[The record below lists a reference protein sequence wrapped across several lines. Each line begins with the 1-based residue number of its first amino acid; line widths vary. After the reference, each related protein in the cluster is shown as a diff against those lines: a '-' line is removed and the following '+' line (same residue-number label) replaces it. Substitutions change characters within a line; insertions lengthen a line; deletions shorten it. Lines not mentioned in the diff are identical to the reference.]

1 MTLKT
6 ITSVVSA
13 AALLGAAPLSSA
25 RDEASAV
32 GPPSPMSAVTDAG
45 AAPRPPYTF
54 DQADEKLLDE
64 VQRAAFLFLWHDA
77 SPVTGMVKDR
87 SSKPEVSIAGVGFQL
102 AAIPAGVERGWV
114 TRAQGLERTRLIL
127 ASLDGNPGNRKHGLF
142 YHYLDPA
149 DAGPAHTGY
158 EHVVSTIDNALLL
171 AGVIVA
177 GEYFRDEAPVRA
189 LSDRLVA
196 SADWAAFVADSEA
209 YKPSERGFISL
220 GWKPREKDRPTG
232 EGSLLPYVWMDAG
245 DEQKLTTFLAVAA
258 PRAEHR
264 VPAETYYRMRR
275 NLGVDPAGSAEPFF
289 WFQWSGALFTSFFA
303 HCFIDFAGLGPDD
316 PAALGV
322 ERRPSIDWWVS
333 SRRTVLMH
341 RRKAIENPRSLAGLG
356 ENLWG
361 MNASD
366 APDGY
371 RVPGLFPTP
380 LSFEGLRPG
389 FDFADGVPPARDD
402 WGDGTVAPYSAGCAV
417 MFTPKESVAA
427 LRHMRG
433 LTDDA
438 GHPLIWREPAQTL
451 PADPRGSTG
460 AETGRVPGFGFLDSV
475 NIGKKW
481 VAGDYVAIDQGP
493 LVLAIENARTGL
505 IWRLFHR
512 SAVAQQG
519 AARLKWKPIE
529 PGR

>member
-1 MTLKT
+1 MPLKT
-6 ITSVVSA
+6 ITCGVGLFASL
-13 AALLGAAPLSSA
+13 AALAGAEPTSIEVPTVMTTVS
-25 RDEASAV
+25 D
-32 GPPSPMSAVTDAG
+32 GG
-45 AAPRPPYTF
+45 AAPRPPF
-54 DQADEKLLDE
+54 AFERADEQLLDD

-77 SPVTGMVKDR
+77 SPTTGMVRDR

-102 AAIPAGVERGWV
+102 AAIPAAVEREWI
-114 TRAQGLERTRLIL
+114 TRAEGLERTRLIL
-127 ASLDGNPGNRKHGLF
+127 ASLEANPSNRKHGLF
-142 YHYLDPA
+142 YHYLDPV

-158 EHVVSTIDNALLL
+158 EHVVSTIDNALLF

-177 GEYFRDEAPVRA
+177 GEYFRDEAVVRDVSA
-189 LSDRLVA
+189 RLVA
-196 SADWAAFVADSEA
+196 AAEWSAFVAAGEK

-220 GWKPREKDRPTG
+220 GWKPHKKDEPTG
-232 EGSLLPYVWMDAG
+232 AGELLPFVWMDAG

-258 PRAEHR
+258 PDERHR

-275 NLGVDPAGSAEPFF
+275 NLGIDPPGGGAGGAEGREPFF

-303 HCFIDFAGLGPDD
+303 HCFIHYAALGPDD
-316 PAALGV
+316 PAAFGV
-322 ERRPSIDWWVS
+322 ERRPAIDWWVS

-341 RRKAIENPRSLAGLG
+341 RRKAIENPRGLVGLG

-389 FDFADGVPPARDD
+389 FDFADGVAPAKDD
-402 WGDGTVAPYSAGCAV
+402 WGDGTVAAYSAGCAV
-417 MFTPKESVAA
+417 MFTPKQSVAA

-433 LTDDA
+433 LKDA
-438 GHPLIWREPAQTL
+438 SGRPLFWREPEGNL
-451 PADPRGSTG
+451 PAGQRPRH
-460 AETGRVPGFGFLDSV
+460 FGFLDSI
-475 NIGKKW
+475 NLGKNW
-481 VAGDYVAIDQGP
+481 VAEDYVAIDQGP
-493 LVLAIENARTGL
+493 LMLAIENARTGL

-512 SAVAQQG
+512 SEVVRQGGSRLGWKPVG
-519 AARLKWKPIE
+519 AAK
-529 PGR
+529 